1 MPGAQLTAQLQPRVA
16 HAVAG
21 IGLELEDLQ
30 ISPAGRRRLV
40 RVVVDAADTG
50 DAVDTADTADTAGTA
65 DAVDQAELDLDTVAL
80 ASRAVSA
87 VLDECDDVLGGP
99 YTLEVTSPGL
109 DRPLTRPRHWRRA
122 RLRLVKVRRADGGEL
137 IGRVG
142 SAGEHDVTL
151 LVDGTLRQIRYDEVD
166 RAVVQVE
173 FREPPDHELRALNAE
188 LSEEEPP

>member
-1 MPGAQLTAQLQPRVA
+1 MVPGAQLTAQLQPRVA
-16 HAVAG
+16 RAVAG

-40 RVVVDAADTG
+40 RVVI
-50 DAVDTADTADTAGTA
+50 DTADTVDTA

-109 DRPLTRPRHWRRA
+109 DRPLTRSRHWRRA

-137 IGRVG
+137 VGRVG
-142 SAGEHDVTL
+142 GVGEHDVTL
-151 LVDGTLRQIRYDEVD
+151 LVDGTLRRVRYDEVD

-173 FREPPDHELRALNAE
+173 FREPPDHELRALNAG

>member
-1 MPGAQLTAQLQPRVA
+1 MPGTQPTAQLQPRVA
-16 HAVAG
+16 RAVAG

-40 RVVVDAADTG
+40 RVVVDVVDVVET
-50 DAVDTADTADTAGTA
+50 VDTAG
-65 DAVDQAELDLDTVAL
+65 AVDLDTVAL
-80 ASRAVSA
+80 ASQAVSA

-122 RLRLVKVRRADGGEL
+122 RLRLVKVRHADGGEL
-137 IGRVG
+137 VGRVG
-142 SAGEHDVTL
+142 GAGEHDVTL
-151 LVDGTLRQIRYDEVD
+151 LVDGTLRRVRYDEVD

-173 FREPPDHELRALNAE
+173 FREPPDHELRALNAG
-188 LSEEEPP
+188 LSEEEPS

>member
-1 MPGAQLTAQLQPRVA
+1 MVHGAQLTTQLQPRVA
-16 HAVAG
+16 RAVAD
-21 IGLELEDLQ
+21 IGLELEDLR

-40 RVVVDAADTG
+40 RVVVD
-50 DAVDTADTADTAGTA
+50 TA
-65 DAVDQAELDLDTVAL
+65 DAVDTAELDLDTVAL

-87 VLDECDDVLGGP
+87 ALDECDDLLGGP

-122 RLRLVKVRRADGGEL
+122 RLRMVKVRRADGDEL
-137 IGRVG
+137 VGRVG
-142 SAGEHDVTL
+142 GAGEHEVTL
-151 LVDGTLRQIRYDEVD
+151 LVDGTLRRVRYDEVD

-173 FREPPDHELRALNAE
+173 FREPPDHELRALNAG